1 MEVDLSSGSA
11 EDSPSMVQGTTIVS
25 FDNLRGHAK
34 IAAMT
39 ESGTLYVLVACAR
52 DSDEALR
59 TRTVRHISKEEF
71 EAARRA
77 VHELEECLY
86 GLDANVRYAV
96 DDLIR
101 TKDYLLRQM
110 ASHSFQMS
118 PGRAGSELEFRILNV
133 CSAIKMYADHIQI
146 TLGRRHGQESDV
158 VNQVRVRFSELYDT
172 SLAYRVCSHLRNV
185 LVHSGPGELLSMMLR
200 SESVSATETAESV
213 AVILSRAGF
222 QRRAQNAKVRDE
234 VAELPE
240 DLELIDITLEA
251 ASQAR
256 KLHEELVPIMHPGLT
271 PAIRQLAD
279 IFVEASSDDEW
290 PALMRVSPEATA
302 GTRIQPMPISFEVRQ
317 FVAMFTHTKNQ
328 WLEEQADKNL

>member
-1 MEVDLSSGSA
+1 
-11 EDSPSMVQGTTIVS
+11 
-25 FDNLRGHAK
+25 
-34 IAAMT
+34 
-39 ESGTLYVLVACAR
+39 
-52 DSDEALR
+52 
-59 TRTVRHISKEEF
+59 
-71 EAARRA
+71 
-77 VHELEECLY
+77 
-86 GLDANVRYAV
+86 
-96 DDLIR
+96 
-101 TKDYLLRQM
+101 
-110 ASHSFQMS
+110 
-118 PGRAGSELEFRILNV
+118 
-133 CSAIKMYADHIQI
+133 
-146 TLGRRHGQESDV
+146 
-158 VNQVRVRFSELYDT
+158 
-172 SLAYRVCSHLRNV
+172 
-185 LVHSGPGELLSMMLR
+185 MMLR